1 MSKYEHIKDESVRGA
16 LEDYKEKIDELKPD
30 ELSLSTY
37 KVEKPWG
44 HEVWLEMNEFYAL
57 KLIHF
62 KQGNRCSLQLHER
75 KVESVYV
82 LEGEAEVFLE
92 NDEGV
97 MESSVYGP
105 GTGWTVP
112 VNKKHRVHA
121 KTDFTILEAQSPHLN
136 DIIRF
141 QDDSNRTSGTIKEE
155 HEGN

>member
-1 MSKYEHIKDESVRGA
+1 MLKFEHVKDESIREA
-16 LEDYKEKIDELKPD
+16 LRDYKGKIDEKKPD

-44 HEVWLEMNEFYAL
+44 HEIWLEMNEFYAL

-75 KVESVYV
+75 KLESVYV
-82 LEGEAEVFLE
+82 LSGEAEVFLE
-92 NDEGV
+92 NEEGN
-97 MESSVYGP
+97 MESKVYGP

-112 VNKKHRVHA
+112 TGKKHRVYA
-121 KTDFTILEAQSPHLN
+121 RTDFTILEAQSPHLN

-141 QDDSNRTSGTIKEE
+141 QDDNQRSSGTIKAE

>member
-1 MSKYEHIKDESVRGA
+1 MSKFNHVQDASIKSALDE
-16 LEDYKEKIDELKPD
+16 YKEKIDSLKPD

-44 HEVWLEMNEFYAL
+44 YELWLELNEFYAL

-62 KQGNRCSLQLHER
+62 KQGNRCSLQLHE
-75 KVESVYV
+75 KKLESVYV
-82 LEGEAEVFLE
+82 LSGEAEVFLE
-92 NDEGV
+92 NEDGE
-97 MESSVYGP
+97 MESKVYGP

-112 VNKKHRVHA
+112 TGKKHRVYA

-141 QDDSNRTSGTIKEE
+141 QDDTNRESGTVKAE